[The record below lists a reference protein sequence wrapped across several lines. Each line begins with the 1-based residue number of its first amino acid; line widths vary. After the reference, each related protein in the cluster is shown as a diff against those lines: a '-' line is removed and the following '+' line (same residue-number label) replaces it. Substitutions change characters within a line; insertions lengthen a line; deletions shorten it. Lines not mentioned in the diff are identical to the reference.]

1 MEAEITI
8 AQMTETDR
16 ETPLLK
22 REIESKV
29 KVEPSILDRE
39 ETNKIANAQLILH
52 RIETENLMSMIR
64 KKESVTQTPLLP
76 QIKSALLMMINTE
89 DKETTM

>member
-16 ETPLLK
+16 ETPLLR

-29 KVEPSILDRE
+29 KVEPLILDRE
-39 ETNKIANAQLILH
+39 EVNKIANAQLIFPQT
-52 RIETENLMSMIR
+52 ETERLMGMIR
-64 KKESVTQTPLLP
+64 
-76 QIKSALLMMINTE
+76 
-89 DKETTM
+89 

>member
-29 KVEPSILDRE
+29 KVEPLILDRE
-39 ETNKIANAQLILH
+39 EVNKIANAQLIFPQT
-52 RIETENLMSMIR
+52 ETGRLMGMIR
-64 KKESVTQTPLLP
+64 
-76 QIKSALLMMINTE
+76 
-89 DKETTM
+89 

>member
-8 AQMTETDR
+8 AQMIETDR

-29 KVEPSILDRE
+29 KVEPLILDKE
-39 ETNKIANAQLILH
+39 EANKIANAQLIFPQT
-52 RIETENLMSMIR
+52 ETERLMVMIR
-64 KKESVTQTPLLP
+64 
-76 QIKSALLMMINTE
+76 
-89 DKETTM
+89 